1 MNIEEIVRIPAHE
14 PEKDDYIG
22 EDGLLHCGICH
33 EPKEA
38 FYPEELQ
45 RPGWEKHPSE
55 CRCQREKREAE
66 EKEYR
71 DYLHRSKVSELKG
84 KCFPF
89 GTMESW
95 TFDNC
100 ILDEKKIRFGG
111 KYSESWTEI
120 ERGNHGLLLWGPV
133 GTGKTY
139 FAACIANALIEKE
152 ISVRM
157 INLSAVMNCKF
168 DEREDFIRD
177 LCKARLLII
186 DDFGM
191 ERDTSYGLETVFQI
205 IDRRYV
211 QRKPLILTT
220 NLSLKTL
227 EHPTDLEHQRIYDR
241 VLEMTVPVA
250 FLGNSLR
257 PGISKDKKKQLDE
270 ILNR

>member
-1 MNIEEIVRIPAHE
+1 MVYFYGDRSAPGRPILLPACQCADRKGNIG
-14 PEKDDYIG
+14 KDDQS
-22 EDGLLHCGICH
+22 L
-33 EPKEA
+33 
-38 FYPEELQ
+38 
-45 RPGWEKHPSE
+45 SE
-55 CRCQREKREAE
+55 
-66 EKEYR
+66 
-71 DYLHRSKVSELKG
+71 
-84 KCFPF
+84 
-89 GTMESW
+89 
-95 TFDNC
+95 
-100 ILDEKKIRFGG
+100 
-111 KYSESWTEI
+111 
-120 ERGNHGLLLWGPV
+120 
-133 GTGKTY
+133 
-139 FAACIANALIEKE
+139 
-152 ISVRM
+152 
-157 INLSAVMNCKF
+157 VMNCKF
-168 DEREDFIRD
+168 DVREDFIRD

-211 QRKPLILTT
+211 QRKPPILTT